1 MNTDKASPHL
11 TAKIVQGYVRHHR
24 LAPDQLSDLIG
35 SVHRALGQLGQPPAP
50 EEPLTPAVSVRRSV
64 HRDYVIC
71 PDCGYRGKTLRRHI
85 SVRHGLSRDEYL
97 QRWGLLSDHPLTAP
111 VYSEH
116 RSTLAKELG
125 LGRKSTPAAAPA
137 PTPAPTP
144 VDATSNPNS
153 RRSGRSRR
161 RSTSDDTASET
172 AAATPTRRRRSRAA
186 IAPRAEQTT
195 LPADPPSE
203 PA

>member
-11 TAKIVQGYVRHHR
+11 TAKIVQSYVRHHR

-35 SVHRALGQLGQPPAP
+35 SVHRA
-50 EEPLTPAVSVRRSV
+50 PLTPAVSVRRSV

-71 PDCGYRGKTLRRHI
+71 LDCGYRGKTLRRHI

-111 VYSEH
+111 AYSEH

-137 PTPAPTP
+137 PTPAP
-144 VDATSNPNS
+144 
-153 RRSGRSRR
+153 RSGR
-161 RSTSDDTASET
+161 TSA
-172 AAATPTRRRRSRAA
+172 R
-186 IAPRAEQTT
+186 
-195 LPADPPSE
+195 
-203 PA
+203 